1 MINPVNKSFTASDIP
16 KLEMLAIHSANLSV
30 STELRSIDGGNDGY
44 WLPRFAIIDV
54 VRLQKASK
62 TSL

>member
-1 MINPVNKSFTASDIP
+1 VINPINKSSTASDIP

-30 STELRSIDGGNDGY
+30 SAELDSIDGRNNGC
-44 WLPRFAIIDV
+44 WLPRFAIIEV